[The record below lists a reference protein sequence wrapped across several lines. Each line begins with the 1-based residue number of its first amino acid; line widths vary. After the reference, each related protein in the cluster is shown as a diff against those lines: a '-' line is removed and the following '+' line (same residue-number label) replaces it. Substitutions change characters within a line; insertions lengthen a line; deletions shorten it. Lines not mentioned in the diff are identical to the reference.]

1 MKILVYID
9 IEVEMVE
16 IINEEIIEEV
26 VNDLDVVNLDDYK
39 VQAPNILVRDLEQTF
54 IDFIGWKDLMRSS
67 TLIWWISSIAWR
79 PKKKKFKLICLLNQ
93 WLSILARR
101 QRRQSFQSTG
111 LFGIEDFKSRLSTRG
126 RVFFF
131 FKWRVL
137 M

>member
-54 IDFIGWKDLMRSS
+54 IDFIGWKDLMQSS
-67 TLIWWISSIAWR
+67 TLIW
-79 PKKKKFKLICLLNQ
+79 
-93 WLSILARR
+93 
-101 QRRQSFQSTG
+101 
-111 LFGIEDFKSRLSTRG
+111 
-126 RVFFF
+126 
-131 FKWRVL
+131 
-137 M
+137 

>member
-67 TLIWWISSIAWR
+67 TLIW
-79 PKKKKFKLICLLNQ
+79 
-93 WLSILARR
+93 
-101 QRRQSFQSTG
+101 
-111 LFGIEDFKSRLSTRG
+111 
-126 RVFFF
+126 
-131 FKWRVL
+131 
-137 M
+137 